1 MIRRRQVS
9 RTLWWA
15 VSGRGS
21 RSRSEGD
28 AMQEK
33 DNIDCDDDLTDG
45 CGLLLRWVEGAVDN
59 VCWNVYYN
67 ITLEISR

>member
-1 MIRRRQVS
+1 
-9 RTLWWA
+9 
-15 VSGRGS
+15 
-21 RSRSEGD
+21 
-28 AMQEK
+28 MQEK